1 MSAKGEGKTSIAAFE
16 RSYELLCGGSA
27 GMITESEIE
36 PPAEVLE
43 YDSLSEQSWDEE
55 LLNQTVVVKLN
66 GGLGTGMG
74 LQKAKSLLEVKE
86 GQTFLD
92 LIAGQIIHLR
102 EDTGSQ
108 VRCLFMN
115 SFSTS
120 DDTLAYLSKYA
131 DAGLG
136 DASEIEMVQ
145 SQVPKVDAETLAPAV
160 CAEDASLEWCP
171 PGHGDIY
178 TVLEGSGWLDRFLEQ
193 GVKYAFVSNSDNL
206 GATLCPKLL
215 EHFAT
220 SQAPFMMEVT
230 RRTEADRK
238 GGHLAKRVSDGQLL
252 LREVAQCP
260 DEDAEAFQDIDRH
273 RYFNT
278 NNLWVDL
285 EALKVEID
293 KLGGVLPLPVIK
305 NKKTVNPRDK
315 ESAAVWQLE
324 TAMGAAIE
332 CFEGSSAVAVPRS
345 RFAPVKTTSD
355 LLALRS
361 DAYEIRSDS
370 SLGLVASRAGKP
382 PVVKLSD
389 HYKMLD
395 GLSSL
400 GNPSLVD
407 CEQLEVE
414 GLVEIPAGTVIKG
427 KVAIVNSGEA
437 PLILDSGSYENEEI
451 SA

>member
-145 SQVPKVDAETLAPAV
+145 SQVPKVDAETLA
-160 CAEDASLEWCP
+160 
-171 PGHGDIY
+171 
-178 TVLEGSGWLDRFLEQ
+178 
-193 GVKYAFVSNSDNL
+193 
-206 GATLCPKLL
+206 
-215 EHFAT
+215 
-220 SQAPFMMEVT
+220 
-230 RRTEADRK
+230 
-238 GGHLAKRVSDGQLL
+238 
-252 LREVAQCP
+252 
-260 DEDAEAFQDIDRH
+260 
-273 RYFNT
+273 
-278 NNLWVDL
+278 
-285 EALKVEID
+285 
-293 KLGGVLPLPVIK
+293 
-305 NKKTVNPRDK
+305 
-315 ESAAVWQLE
+315 AAVRALNGARQG
-324 TAMGAAIE
+324 MGIFTP
-332 CFEGSSAVAVPRS
+332 C
-345 RFAPVKTTSD
+345 
-355 LLALRS
+355 LRGVV
-361 DAYEIRSDS
+361 
-370 SLGLVASRAGKP
+370 GLIVF
-382 PVVKLSD
+382 LS
-389 HYKMLD
+389 
-395 GLSSL
+395 
-400 GNPSLVD
+400 
-407 CEQLEVE
+407 
-414 GLVEIPAGTVIKG
+414 KG
-427 KVAIVNSGEA
+427 
-437 PLILDSGSYENEEI
+437 
-451 SA
+451 